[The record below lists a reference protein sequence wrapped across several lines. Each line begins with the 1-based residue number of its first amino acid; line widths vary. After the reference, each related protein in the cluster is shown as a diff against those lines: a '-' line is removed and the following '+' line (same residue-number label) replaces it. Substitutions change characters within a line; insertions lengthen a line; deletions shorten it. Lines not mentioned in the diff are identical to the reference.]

1 MRRVPLALA
10 HDYLTQRGGA
20 ERVVAAWTHFAP
32 GAPLFTNLYEAT
44 TTFDE
49 FGSVEIHTGR
59 LNRFAY
65 LRHHH
70 RAALPFLASA
80 TKAIEIAADVTLASS
95 SGWAHGVSASDYLA
109 VYCHAPARWLY
120 QTDRYLQRDG
130 FGFGA
135 QASRLWFNHLRR
147 WDQTAQRRADL
158 YIVNSTATQSLV
170 EEVYGRSAPVVAPPV
185 DIPGTIPA
193 GDDRGD
199 VLVVARLLPYK
210 NVELAIEAARS
221 MPDVRFRIV
230 GNGPLWENLS
240 QLAPANVTLLGAVS
254 DVQLWHEYA
263 STKVHLALSHED
275 FGITPLEAAA
285 AGKPTVARRSGGYLD
300 TITPATGILID
311 EDELSVPT
319 IVDALNQA
327 FQSPWDQ
334 HHLHQHAQQFS
345 REAHW
350 ARLRHVVPGI

>member
-20 ERVVAAWTHFAP
+20 ERVVAAWTQFAP
-32 GAPLFTNLYEAT
+32 TAPLFTNLYESA

-49 FGSVEIHTGR
+49 FATVDVHTGR
-59 LNRFAY
+59 LNRIPFF
-65 LRHHH
+65 RHHH

-80 TKAIEIAADVTLASS
+80 TRSIEITADITLASS
-95 SGWAHGVSASDYLA
+95 SGWAHGVTASDYLA

-120 QTDRYLQRDG
+120 QTERYLQRDG
-130 FGFGA
+130 LGLSA
-135 QASRLWFNHLRR
+135 QASRLWLNRLRR
-147 WDQTAQRRADL
+147 WDQAAQRRADL
-158 YIVNSTATQSLV
+158 YIVNSSATQSLV

-185 DIPGTIPA
+185 DIPATIP
-193 GDDRGD
+193 GDEDLGD

-210 NVELAIEAARS
+210 NIDLALEVARS
-221 MPDVRFRIV
+221 MPDIRFRIV
-230 GNGPLWENLS
+230 GDGPLRESLR
-240 QLAPANVTLLGAVS
+240 QHAPANVKLLGAVS
-254 DVQLWHEYA
+254 DEELWREYA

-300 TITPATGILID
+300 TITRQTGILIAEND
-311 EDELSVPT
+311 LSVPT
-319 IVDALNQA
+319 IVETLNLA
-327 FQSPWDQ
+327 FSSAWDRG
-334 HHLHQHAQQFS
+334 HLRQHADQFS

-350 ARLRHVVPGI
+350 SKLQAVVPGL